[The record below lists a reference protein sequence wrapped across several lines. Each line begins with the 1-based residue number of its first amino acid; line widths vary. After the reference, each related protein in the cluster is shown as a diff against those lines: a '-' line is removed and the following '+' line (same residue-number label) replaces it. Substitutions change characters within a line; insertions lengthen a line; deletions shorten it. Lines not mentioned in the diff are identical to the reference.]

1 MENTGLLVN
10 LVVALTAALVGA
22 IIAIR
27 LRQSPILGFILAGI
41 AIGPFTPGFVGDSQ
55 TVQALAEIGIILLM
69 FAIGVQFS
77 IGDLLASG
85 RVAIVGATLQV
96 GLIIGIGFGT
106 GLLLGWDPMPALFF
120 GAVISNSSST
130 VLSRVLGERGQ
141 LDSSYGRIALAWSSV
156 QDLWTVVLIV
166 VLSSL
171 SAGGE
176 GLFRTLLI
184 DVGTAGIFLL
194 LLIPIGIR
202 VLPWLF
208 TQIATLRNRE
218 VFVLAVGVVALGLAY
233 SASLFGLSLALG
245 AFVAG
250 IVVAESDLSHQI
262 LGDILPLRDI
272 FAGLFFVS
280 VGMLVDPMFVIAN
293 IPLVLLTVFLVVV
306 VKGGVVAG
314 LAALLGAR
322 TRTAIIAGAILGQSA
337 EFSFLLAQLGTAVG
351 VVDQDLFSL
360 ILGGAAMTIV
370 LAPGVVGAGVPF
382 ANAVQARRSAAALE
396 PDAPDVT
403 PPADVG
409 HAVICGSGRVGRVIR
424 RALTGRVEFVV
435 IEEDPRVVQ
444 TLRRKGV
451 RVIQGD
457 ASTPAVLGRAGLDHA
472 RVLFVAI
479 ANPITAR
486 QIVSHAQQ
494 RHPDVPI
501 IVRTHSEAER
511 RYFSEQGVEEVV
523 LGEHELALEM
533 ARHGLAIAGV
543 AADDVDSTIVH
554 LRRNP
559 VPNPLE

>member
-10 LVVALTAALVGA
+10 LVVALTAALIGA
-22 IIAIR
+22 ILAIR
-27 LRQSPILGFILAGI
+27 LRQSPILGFILAGV
-41 AIGPFTPGFVGDSQ
+41 AIGPFTPGFVGDSG
-55 TVQALAEIGIILLM
+55 TVQALADIGIILLM

-77 IGDLLASG
+77 IGDLLAAG
-85 RVAIVGATLQV
+85 RVALAGATIQV

-106 GLLLGWDPMPALFF
+106 GLLLGWDPMPSLFF

-130 VLSRVLGERGQ
+130 VLSKVLGERGQ
-141 LDSSYGRIALAWSSV
+141 LDTSYGRIALAWSSV
-156 QDLWTVVLIV
+156 QDFWTVVLIV

-171 SAGGE
+171 STGGE
-176 GLFRTLLI
+176 GLFRNLVV
-184 DVGTAGIFLL
+184 DVGTAGFFLL
-194 LLIPIGIR
+194 LLIPIGVR

-218 VFVLAVGVVALGLAY
+218 VFILAVGVVALGLAY

-280 VGMLVDPMFVIAN
+280 IGMLVDPMFVVEN
-293 IPLVLLTVFLVVV
+293 IPLVLLTVLLIVV
-306 VKGGVVAG
+306 VKGGIATG
-314 LAALLGAR
+314 LAAMLGAR

-337 EFSFLLAQLGTAVG
+337 EFSFLLAQLGSSVG

-360 ILGGAAMTIV
+360 MLGGAAVSIL
-370 LAPGVVGAGVPF
+370 LAPGVVGVGIYAG
-382 ANAVQARRSAAALE
+382 NALGRRRTADHEDHDVA
-396 PDAPDVT
+396 DVT

-409 HAVICGSGRVGRVIR
+409 HAVICGAGRVGRVIR

-444 TLRRKGV
+444 ILRRKGV

-457 ASTPAVLGRAGLDHA
+457 ASTPAVLSRAGLNHA

-479 ANPITAR
+479 ANPIAAR

-494 RHPDVPI
+494 RYPDLPI

-511 RYFSEQGVEEVV
+511 RYFAGQGVEEVV

-533 ARHGLAIAGV
+533 ARHGLAVAGV
-543 AADDVDSTIVH
+543 ASDDVDSTIDH

>member
-1 MENTGLLVN
+1 
-10 LVVALTAALVGA
+10 
-22 IIAIR
+22 
-27 LRQSPILGFILAGI
+27 
-41 AIGPFTPGFVGDSQ
+41 
-55 TVQALAEIGIILLM
+55 
-69 FAIGVQFS
+69 VQFS

-141 LDSSYGRIALAWSSV
+141 LDTSYGRIALAWSSV

-184 DVGTAGIFLL
+184 DVGTAGFFLL

-280 VGMLVDPMFVIAN
+280 VGMLVDPMFVIDN
-293 IPLVLLTVFLVVV
+293 MPLVLMTVVLVVV

-360 ILGGAAMTIV
+360 MLGGAAMSIV
-370 LAPGVVGAGVPF
+370 LAPGVVGAGVPI
-382 ANAVQARRSAAALE
+382 ANAVQARRSVAALE

-444 TLRRKGV
+444 ILRRKGI

-494 RHPDVPI
+494 RHPHMPI

-543 AADDVDSTIVH
+543 AADDVDSTINH

-559 VPNPLE
+559 VPNALE